1 MNDIKL
7 AMLGNKE
14 ATKRLTD
21 AGVLVMQGDC
31 LELLKDIPDGSVDMV
46 LTDPPYMINTKST
59 GNGKLNPWGDY
70 CNAAFWYAEWM
81 RQARRILKNTGCLW
95 SFLNWRSF
103 VTFQKAACDIGW
115 PIESVLVWDKCWI
128 GPGGSKG
135 LRPSYE
141 LVALWAMPDFKLE
154 NRGLYDIQ
162 RFKWSSVKPHGHP
175 AEKPEALMEWV
186 ISEATKPG
194 ETVVDLFMGSGT
206 TGVACVNTGRK
217 FIGMELD
224 PGYFEVAKQRIEE
237 AQAQARLA
245 WNTRAP
251 ILSEEE
257 MEILDENRPD

>member
-1 MNDIKL
+1 MEGITL
-7 AMLGNKE
+7 L
-14 ATKRLTD
+14 
-21 AGVLVMQGDC
+21 QGDC

-59 GNGKLNPWGDY
+59 GAGKLNPWGDY

-81 RQARRILKNTGCLW
+81 RQARRILKDTGCLW

-162 RFKWSSVKPHGHP
+162 RFKWSSIKPHGHP
-175 AEKPEALMEWV
+175 AEKPEALMEWIV
-186 ISEATKPG
+186 SEATKQG

-224 PGYFEVAKQRIEE
+224 PGYFETAKQRIE
-237 AQAQARLA
+237 
-245 WNTRAP
+245 RAVNECV
-251 ILSEEE
+251 SSG
-257 MEILDENRPD
+257 

>member
-1 MNDIKL
+1 MEQEIKL
-7 AMLGNKE
+7 
-14 ATKRLTD
+14 
-21 AGVLVMQGDC
+21 MQGDC

-128 GPGGSKG
+128 RPGGSKG

-206 TGVACVNTGRK
+206 TGVACVTTGRK

-224 PGYFEVAKQRIEE
+224 PGYFEVAKRRIEE
-237 AQAQARLA
+237 AQAQRK
-245 WNTRAP
+245 
-251 ILSEEE
+251 IEVV
-257 MEILDENRPD
+257 M